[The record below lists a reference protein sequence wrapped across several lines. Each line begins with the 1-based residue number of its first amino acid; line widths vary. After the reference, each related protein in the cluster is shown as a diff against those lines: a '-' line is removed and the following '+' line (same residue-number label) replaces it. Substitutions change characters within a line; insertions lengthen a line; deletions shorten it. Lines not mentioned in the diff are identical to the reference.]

1 MDKPRN
7 MKCTLEICIK
17 SCVSLLY
24 IGMLW
29 CYVDLT
35 NNKEDALMEL
45 LIDEELNQTSNDEV
59 KDIIANIHKN
69 IIYRFFQRE
78 RRQMRPGAARW
89 ANDYDGPLHFECPV
103 GQGINRLVMIHDNSP
118 LHFYHLEKHRSSLVV
133 CRVLP
138 TVVGSLVVK
147 PYQAAAPATG
157 LGKR

>member
-78 RRQMRPGAARW
+78 RRQTRPGAARW

-103 GQGINRLVMIHDNSP
+103 GQGINRLVIIHNNSP
-118 LHFYHLEKHRSSLVV
+118 LHFYHWCLEKHRSSLVV
-133 CRVLP
+133 RRPPLGVWLS
-138 TVVGSLVVK
+138 SLTKQQHLQLVWV
-147 PYQAAAPATG
+147 
-157 LGKR
+157 R